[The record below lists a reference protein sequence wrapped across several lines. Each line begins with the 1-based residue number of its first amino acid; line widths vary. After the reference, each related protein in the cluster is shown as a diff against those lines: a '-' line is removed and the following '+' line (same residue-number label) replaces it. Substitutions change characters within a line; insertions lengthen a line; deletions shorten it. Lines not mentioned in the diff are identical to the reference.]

1 VLSRFDPGARSL
13 VPLDGG
19 APEWVHASEPS
30 PDELAR
36 LERDF
41 GVPPDFLRHA
51 LDDDELA
58 RVDRVGD
65 GPWRIV
71 LRVPWAPGGPRD
83 VPFRAAPLALV
94 LWPDRI
100 VTIARRPTGV
110 AREVAAD
117 GGAPGDPR
125 RLVLELLRVGAD
137 RFLTHL
143 GEMEATIDRVEDE
156 LRSSQ
161 RNREVEE
168 LVRFQKSLVHF
179 KKALTSNELMLER
192 LQSEK
197 GLGLSHQDRE
207 RAKDVAVELRQA
219 IAMTSIAEE
228 ILSQTMDAFATLVS
242 NNLNVAMRILTAVTI
257 VLAVPAL
264 VASVYGMNVDLPLQR
279 HPQAFLVVVA
289 LSAALGA
296 GVAAWFWR
304 KRYFS

>member
-1 VLSRFDPGARSL
+1 VLSWFDAGARSL
-13 VPLDGG
+13 LPLDGRAG
-19 APEWVHASEPS
+19 GWIHASEPS
-30 PDELAR
+30 PEEVAR
-36 LERDF
+36 LEREF
-41 GVPPDFLRHA
+41 GVPADFLRHA

-58 RVDRVGD
+58 RIDRAGE
-65 GPWRIV
+65 GPWRVV
-71 LRVPWAPGGPRD
+71 LRVPWARGSQHD

-94 LWPDRI
+94 MWPDRI
-100 VTIARRPTGV
+100 VTIAPRPT
-110 AREVAAD
+110 EVAGAVAAG

-137 RFLTHL
+137 RFLFHL
-143 GEMEATIDRVEDE
+143 AEMEATIDRLEDE

-168 LVRFQKSLVHF
+168 LVRYQKSLVHF

-192 LQSEK
+192 LLAEK
-197 GLGLSHQDRE
+197 GLGLSPEDRE

-219 IAMTSIAEE
+219 IAMTSIGEE

-242 NNLNVAMRILTAVTI
+242 NNLNVAMRILTTLTI

-264 VASVYGMNVDLPLQR
+264 VASVYGMNVELPLQR
-279 HPQAFLVVVA
+279 HPQAFLAV
-289 LSAALGA
+289 LSVSAVLGA